1 VLDNEAKLM
10 LEADSLQASEEK
22 YKLSYEMKSLKASL
36 LVTVLLMMTTS
47 GVYSQK
53 QLTSSRQHN
62 YYFCAERQYFV
73 KIQRGKIDAEKVIV
87 LKKSLSECSATKTLY
102 VKVIQLKDMRAD
114 SLEVII
120 LKQRE
125 IEKI

>member
-22 YKLSYEMKSLKASL
+22 YKLSYYEIEKSLKLLL

-53 QLTSSRQHN
+53 QLTSSPTTRTITS
-62 YYFCAERQYFV
+62 V
-73 KIQRGKIDAEKVIV
+73 QR
-87 LKKSLSECSATKTLY
+87 
-102 VKVIQLKDMRAD
+102 D
-114 SLEVII
+114 SI
-120 LKQRE
+120 L
-125 IEKI
+125 

>member
-22 YKLSYEMKSLKASL
+22 YKLSYYEIEKSLKLL

-53 QLTSSRQHN
+53 QLTSSPTTRTITLCRETV
-62 YYFCAERQYFV
+62 FC
-73 KIQRGKIDAEKVIV
+73 
-87 LKKSLSECSATKTLY
+87 
-102 VKVIQLKDMRAD
+102 KD
-114 SLEVII
+114 STW
-120 LKQRE
+120 
-125 IEKI
+125 

>member
-1 VLDNEAKLM
+1 VQR
-10 LEADSLQASEEK
+10 DSI
-22 YKLSYEMKSLKASL
+22 
-36 LVTVLLMMTTS
+36 
-47 GVYSQK
+47 
-53 QLTSSRQHN
+53 
-62 YYFCAERQYFV
+62 FV

-87 LKKSLSECSATKTLY
+87 LKKSLSECGATKTLY

-125 IEKI
+125 IEKNLVAIQKEQLKDNRRKVRNSFLKGTVAGVILTIIVDQVLHVVKRS

>member
-1 VLDNEAKLM
+1 V
-10 LEADSLQASEEK
+10 Q
-22 YKLSYEMKSLKASL
+22 
-36 LVTVLLMMTTS
+36 
-47 GVYSQK
+47 
-53 QLTSSRQHN
+53 
-62 YYFCAERQYFV
+62 RQYFV
-73 KIQRGKIDAEKVIV
+73 KIQRGKIDAEK
-87 LKKSLSECSATKTLY
+87 LLFLRSLYQSAATKTLY